1 MAAVAAVIVK
11 TMSIS
16 RVELAASLATINPDA
31 HLAADGTAT
40 FRIGEHRVRL
50 HFEALPERR
59 LGGLLAMPQARVTL
73 DMANVP
79 DDARATVLRAFEIA
93 FQRGGG

>member
-1 MAAVAAVIVK
+1 MADSSPLIVK
-11 TMSIS
+11 LMAIS
-16 RVELAASLATINPDA
+16 RAELAASLATIDPDS
-31 HLAADGTAT
+31 HLALDGTAT
-40 FRIGEHRVRL
+40 FRIGEHQARL
-50 HFEALPERR
+50 QYEPLPERR

-73 DMANVP
+73 DLANVP